1 MTQSLTPEAAIRVI
15 ILDSNRMSAELLA
28 NALKR
33 NRFDVVYKGCKV
45 AEAVYAAGHADV
57 ALVSIT
63 TSDHVDACE
72 IIRRLRSVSPPVQI
86 ILMIEVPD
94 AAIVI
99 EAFRAGV
106 RGIFRRSTS
115 VRVLKKCILAV
126 HDGQIWAGNEELIY
140 LLSALTEPRHFRLTD
155 ARGVEL
161 LSKRE
166 EDVVRCVA
174 EGLTNREIA
183 KELGL
188 RENTVK
194 NYLFR
199 IFDKLGIS
207 NRVELILYASGNTA
221 PRPAGPGAAATAKMT
236 F

>member
-1 MTQSLTPEAAIRVI
+1 MPL
-15 ILDSNRMSAELLA
+15 
-28 NALKR
+28 NARQESFVGLMKKSV
-33 NRFDVVYKGCKV
+33 D
-45 AEAVYAAGHADV
+45 HA
-57 ALVSIT
+57 
-63 TSDHVDACE
+63 
-72 IIRRLRSVSPPVQI
+72 
-86 ILMIEVPD
+86 
-94 AAIVI
+94 
-99 EAFRAGV
+99 
-106 RGIFRRSTS
+106 
-115 VRVLKKCILAV
+115 
-126 HDGQIWAGNEELIY
+126 
-140 LLSALTEPRHFRLTD
+140 
-155 ARGVEL
+155 ARGFEL

-221 PRPAGPGAAATAKMT
+221 PRLAAPGAAATAKMT